1 MQHICSLAVLF
12 LCSSKLCL
20 QVRVGHLNSSELSR
34 TGRREGKGTDALG
47 GQSGCGTSDNSYR
60 RIYINALKGHRLR
73 AEQPQGSKG
82 QITQT
87 YSNTSDQA
95 GCMHAEDSIGMYRA
109 LKARGL

>member
-1 MQHICSLAVLF
+1 M
-12 LCSSKLCL
+12 K
-20 QVRVGHLNSSELSR
+20 
-34 TGRREGKGTDALG
+34 GKGRMRLEDNLDAG
-47 GQSGCGTSDNSYR
+47 RVTIHTGEY
-60 RIYINALKGHRLR
+60 IYINALKGHRLR

-87 YSNTSDQA
+87 YSNTSDQP